1 VAVVKKCLSKLEYA
15 KFVKNKYVMK
25 QGDEGD
31 SYFIILQGNVQILQN
46 KLVEEEF
53 EWQQLMQRVVDDYED
68 IVDDDKK
75 QEVLKELRYYYK
87 TFIKVKEVEG
97 KEVLYID
104 T

>member
-1 VAVVKKCLSKLEYA
+1 LTPCSGIFHITCRFFKHNKFFTELETSSGVAVVKKCLSKLEYA

-53 EWQQLMQRVVDDYED
+53 E
-68 IVDDDKK
+68 
-75 QEVLKELRYYYK
+75 
-87 TFIKVKEVEG
+87 
-97 KEVLYID
+97 
-104 T
+104 

>member
-1 VAVVKKCLSKLEYA
+1 
-15 KFVKNKYVMK
+15 
-25 QGDEGD
+25 
-31 SYFIILQGNVQILQN
+31 
-46 KLVEEEF
+46 
-53 EWQQLMQRVVDDYED
+53 MQRVVDDYED